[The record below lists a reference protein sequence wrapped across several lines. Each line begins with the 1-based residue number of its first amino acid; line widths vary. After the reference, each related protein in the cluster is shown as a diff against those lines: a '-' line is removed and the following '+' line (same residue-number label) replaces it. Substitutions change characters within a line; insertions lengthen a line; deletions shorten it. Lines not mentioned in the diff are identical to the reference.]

1 MRAESRAQ
9 AAEMQMAQAEGLQS
23 RLSADPHADTASKP
37 DTAAAIDKATSV
49 EEEVTELH
57 AQLATLRAQLEAQ
70 GQGQVQEADM
80 EREREPEA
88 VITT

>member
-37 DTAAAIDKATSV
+37 DTAAAIDRATSV

-57 AQLATLRAQLEAQ
+57 A
-70 GQGQVQEADM
+70 
-80 EREREPEA
+80 
-88 VITT
+88 